1 MMTKPPNSGSP
12 QDPLC
17 KICHKPL
24 RKHSFEEQQECAKK
38 IQEFEQ

>member
-1 MMTKPPNSGSP
+1 MNEPPKSNNP

-24 RKHSFEEQQECAKK
+24 RGHSFAEQQDCAKK
-38 IQEFEQ
+38 IRDVT